1 MPTGI
6 SKILNLNLSLMMNK
20 DFHMNK
26 LLIVSLTLLL
36 TACGGSG
43 DSGSPQPAQNVPTNT
58 TPTQPATFPTT
69 ASTTAAADHSFAMF
83 SEQDLSVMN
92 TSQNLVTLL
101 LTDENDN
108 QLLQTALRP
117 SQTKSFRIQIPA
129 GNDTISIL
137 WSGKNSE
144 DDTYASEQRVV
155 DITQPIVFN
164 GFNQ

>member
-43 DSGSPQPAQNVPTNT
+43 DSGSPQPATS
-58 TPTQPATFPTT
+58 PTT
-69 ASTTAAADHSFAMF
+69 ASTTAAADHSFTMF
-83 SEQDLSVMN
+83 NEQDLSVMN

-117 SQTKSFRIQIPA
+117 SQTKSFSIQIPA